1 MFVTLLG
8 GLPRPPLPDEAAPE
22 AVLDAVLEAQA
33 RRGLAPLTDG
43 GRPLAPG
50 DAVASWQATAARTD
64 ALVKAVIGGP
74 RTTGRPGPEVRETV
88 ARLADAGCAWIEIA
102 EPAAVTIGEDPDTR
116 ARFVDDHVA
125 LTDGFDGVHLSLA
138 ITGGDASAAGIETVL
153 AGAYASLAVDLIDG
167 PDHWYLVAA
176 APPTVGIICGA
187 LSARPGSDDTVELLL
202 WAAAYAASTAGRGPD
217 RVGLATA
224 GSLTDLTWAAAEA
237 KLEALG
243 RALEL
248 GSLPPEEQR
257 RRLDPRALDLRSA
270 ALGRYVPPD
279 QQGRRTP

>member
-8 GLPRPPLPDEAAPE
+8 GLPRPPLPDDAAPE
-22 AVLDAVLEAQA
+22 AVLDAVLQVQTTH
-33 RRGLAPLTDG
+33 GLVPLTDG
-43 GRPLAPG
+43 GWPPVP
-50 DAVASWQATAARTD
+50 DDVVASWRATAARTD
-64 ALVKAVIGGP
+64 ALVKAVVGGP
-74 RTTGRPGPEVRETV
+74 RTTGRTAAEVRDVV
-88 ARLADAGCAWIEIA
+88 ARLADAGCAWVEIA
-102 EPAAVTIGEDPDTR
+102 EPAAASIGADPDAR
-116 ARFVDDHVA
+116 RRFVEDHVA
-125 LTDGFDGVHLSLA
+125 LTDGFEGLHLSLA

-176 APPTVGIICGA
+176 APATVGIICGA
-187 LSARPGSDDTVELLL
+187 LSAGAGSDDTVELLL
-202 WAAAYAASTAGRGPD
+202 WATAYAASTAGRGPE

-224 GSLTDLTWAAAEA
+224 GPLTGLTWEEAEA
-237 KLEALG
+237 KLGRLG
-243 RALEL
+243 EALEL

-279 QQGRRTP
+279 AKGRRST

>member
-22 AVLDAVLEAQA
+22 AVLDALLEAQA
-33 RRGLAPLTDG
+33 RHGLAPLTDG
-43 GRPLAPG
+43 GRPPVPG
-50 DAVASWQATAARTD
+50 DPVASWQATAARTD
-64 ALVKAVIGGP
+64 ALVKAVVDGP
-74 RTTGRPGPEVRETV
+74 RTTGRLGTEVRETV

-102 EPAAVTIGEDPDTR
+102 EPAAATIGADPAAR

-125 LTDGFDGVHLSLA
+125 LTEGLDGVHLSLA

-153 AGAYASLAVDLIDG
+153 AGAYGSLAVDLIDG
-167 PDHWYLVAA
+167 PDQWYLVAA
-176 APPTVGIICGA
+176 TPATVGIICGA
-187 LSARPGSDDTVELLL
+187 LSARAGSDDTVELLL
-202 WAAAYAASTAGRGPD
+202 WATAYAASTAARGPE

-224 GSLTDLTWAAAEA
+224 GPLTDLTWAAAEA
-237 KLEALG
+237 KLETLG

-279 QQGRRTP
+279 VNDRRAP